1 MNTPALHPRP
11 GPTTQA
17 GLDVDELRAAF
28 DDLLHD
34 SVGPCGVSAEDR
46 AGVRD
51 DQVEALDAAHELL
64 ARALTA
70 LDSTR

>member
-1 MNTPALHPRP
+1 MNSPAPHPRP

-34 SVGPCGVSAEDR
+34 SAEARGASVEDR
-46 AGVRD
+46 PCVRD
-51 DQVEALDAAHELL
+51 DEVEALDAAHELL